1 MKSNVKNI
9 ICHCTTSTQVNAVKR
24 HKENCIIYVY
34 CRKIYNLFVRVSE
47 TGIKRAI
54 RLTDSDCS
62 LAIFKRRCLIRS
74 RNFLPIAST
83 WVHPRF
89 FFKFL
94 VGWVLLIF
102 FFMLYYWRVSTFWAP
117 CCDVRYDFH
126 IKNDVRF
133 VITSICLYEG
143 ACLVYVICVCLCM
156 VVSNIYCV
164 VFLVLFVFVLCT
176 VPNFASF
183 SGLSIRDCHFGFP

>member
-89 FFKFL
+89 FFKIFGG
-94 VGWVLLIF
+94 VGVAHLFFYVILL
-102 FFMLYYWRVSTFWAP
+102 A
-117 CCDVRYDFH
+117 
-126 IKNDVRF
+126 
-133 VITSICLYEG
+133 CLYVLSSVLWCPLRFPHKKRCSVRHYLHLFVWG
-143 ACLVYVICVCLCM
+143 RMSSLRYLCLFVYGGVQHILCCVFGFVCLRFM
-156 VVSNIYCV
+156 YC
-164 VFLVLFVFVLCT
+164 T
-176 VPNFASF
+176 
-183 SGLSIRDCHFGFP
+183 